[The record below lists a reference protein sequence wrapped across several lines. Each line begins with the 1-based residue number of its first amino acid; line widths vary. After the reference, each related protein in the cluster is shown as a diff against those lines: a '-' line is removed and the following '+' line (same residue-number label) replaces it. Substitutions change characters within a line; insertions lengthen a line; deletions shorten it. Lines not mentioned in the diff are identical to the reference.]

1 MGLTKFDVD
10 VDTLKQAEPE
20 RTFRGWIEDW
30 EKEWITVRG
39 PTSEAKLLT
48 KYKGMVL
55 HDIDFNKVYTIWH
68 RNLEWRTKSAKR
80 TRNGVQEEETSPYT
94 GWYLIGETADGDLQA
109 WAITDDVCD
118 IIASTPQTENV
129 LVIKKD
135 AGDNEGVEEGEED
148 GVMDGVMQ
156 TAGV

>member
-1 MGLTKFDVD
+1 MGLTKFGVD

-30 EKEWITVRG
+30 EHEWITVKG
-39 PTSEAKLLT
+39 ATSEAKLLT

-55 HDIDFNKVYTIWH
+55 HDIDFDKVYTIWH
-68 RNLEWRTKSAKR
+68 RNLEWRTKTAKKK

-109 WAITDDVCD
+109 WAITDDVCE
-118 IIASTPQTENV
+118 IIANTPQADNV

-135 AGDNEGVEEGEED
+135 EGDNEGEED
-148 GVMDGVMQ
+148 GVMDGVTQ